1 MGLGIASKLAESGYE
16 LAVYNRTRAKSEE
29 VGSLGAQVADS
40 PADAAREADVVMLSL
55 ADQHI
60 VESMLY
66 GDDGVVGSAPQG
78 AHIVDLSTVPPDF
91 SRETAAKVGEA
102 GYKALDACVLGN
114 PRHARQ
120 GELRV
125 MVGGDEEDFEPSSRS

>member
-1 MGLGIASKLAESGYE
+1 METANRLHRARRDGPRDSLKLAESGYE

-78 AHIVDLSTVPPDF
+78 AHIVDLSTVPAGLLARD
-91 SRETAAKVGEA
+91 RGEGRGGGLQGA
-102 GYKALDACVLGN
+102 RRV
-114 PRHARQ
+114 RARQ
-120 GELRV
+120 SAARAPGRCA
-125 MVGGDEEDFEPSSRS
+125 